1 MGRVST
7 HAALGLIASILFL
20 AQPVVIAAVFL
31 AVILA
36 NTDLF
41 LFLLLTLYAAVPTL
55 GVLSLVL
62 EFAALHS
69 LGDVYQRKDL
79 QKNALRF
86 VVSLLG
92 GTAAFVPLVI
102 LLALTLGDC
111 RGNLCRLLSLASL
124 WAAAWLLMAVVPYRF
139 LAKAYAALGEAAD
152 SDAFRKAAKWS
163 WRGAL
168 LFIVLVGALLIL
180 AARIYALK
188 GYHALKK
195 AADPNPPPP

>member
-1 MGRVST
+1 MSRVST
-7 HAALGLIASILFL
+7 HAALGFIASILFL

-31 AVILA
+31 AVILTS
-36 NTDLF
+36 TDLF
-41 LFLLLTLYAAVPTL
+41 LFSLLTLYAAVPAL

-62 EFAALHS
+62 EFAALHG

-92 GTAAFVPLVI
+92 GTAAFTPLVI

-111 RGNLCRLLSLASL
+111 QGDLCHLLSLASL
-124 WAAAWLLMAVVPYRF
+124 WVAAWLLMAVVPYRF

-152 SDAFRKAAKWS
+152 SDAFRKAAKWN

-168 LFIVLVGALLIL
+168 LFVALAGILLIL

-195 AADPNPPPP
+195 AAGPNPPPP

>member
-7 HAALGLIASILFL
+7 HAALGFIASILSL

-36 NTDLF
+36 STSLF
-41 LFLLLTLYAAVPTL
+41 LFSLLALYMAVPAL

-62 EFAALHS
+62 EFAALHG

-92 GTAAFVPLVI
+92 GAAAFTPLVI
-102 LLALTLGDC
+102 LLAMTLGDC
-111 RGNLCRLLSLASL
+111 QGDLCHLLSLASL
-124 WAAAWLLMAVVPYRF
+124 WVAAWLLMAVVPYRF
-139 LAKAYAALGEAAD
+139 LAKAYAALGEAAN
-152 SDAFRKAAKWS
+152 SDAFRKAAKWN

>member
-7 HAALGLIASILFL
+7 HAALGFIASILSL

-36 NTDLF
+36 STDLF
-41 LFLLLTLYAAVPTL
+41 LFSLLALYMAVPAF

-62 EFAALHS
+62 EFAALHG

-79 QKNALRF
+79 QKNAPRF
-86 VVSLLG
+86 VVLLLG
-92 GTAAFVPLVI
+92 G
-102 LLALTLGDC
+102 
-111 RGNLCRLLSLASL
+111 
-124 WAAAWLLMAVVPYRF
+124 
-139 LAKAYAALGEAAD
+139 
-152 SDAFRKAAKWS
+152 AAKWS

-168 LFIVLVGALLIL
+168 LFIALVGALLIL

-195 AADPNPPPP
+195 AADPNSPPP

>member
-1 MGRVST
+1 M
-7 HAALGLIASILFL
+7 
-20 AQPVVIAAVFL
+20 
-31 AVILA
+31 
-36 NTDLF
+36 
-41 LFLLLTLYAAVPTL
+41 
-55 GVLSLVL
+55 L
-62 EFAALHS
+62 EFAALHG

-92 GTAAFVPLVI
+92 GAAALIPLVI
-102 LLALTLGDC
+102 LLARPLGYCQGD
-111 RGNLCRLLSLASL
+111 LCYLLFLASL

-163 WRGAL
+163 WRDAL
-168 LFIVLVGALLIL
+168 LFIALVGVLLIL

-195 AADPNPPPP
+195 AAGPNPPPP

>member
-36 NTDLF
+36 STGLF
-41 LFLLLTLYAAVPTL
+41 LFSLLALYTAVPAL

-62 EFAALHS
+62 EFAALHG

-79 QKNALRF
+79 QKNTLRF

-92 GTAAFVPLVI
+92 GAAALIPLVI
-102 LLALTLGDC
+102 LLALPLGNCQGD
-111 RGNLCRLLSLASL
+111 LCYLLFLASL

-168 LFIVLVGALLIL
+168 LFIALVGVLLIL

-195 AADPNPPPP
+195 AAGPNPPPP

>member
-7 HAALGLIASILFL
+7 HAALGFIASILSL

-36 NTDLF
+36 STSLF
-41 LFLLLTLYAAVPTL
+41 LFSLLALYMAVPAL

-62 EFAALHS
+62 EFAALHG

-92 GTAAFVPLVI
+92 GAAAFTPLVI
-102 LLALTLGDC
+102 LLAMTLGDC
-111 RGNLCRLLSLASL
+111 QGDLCHLLSLASL
-124 WAAAWLLMAVVPYRF
+124 WVAAWLLMAVVPYRF
-139 LAKAYAALGEAAD
+139 LAKAYTALGEAAN
-152 SDAFRKAAKWS
+152 SDAFRKAAKWN

-168 LFIVLVGALLIL
+168 LFIALVGALLIL

>member
-7 HAALGLIASILFL
+7 HAALGFIASILSL

-36 NTDLF
+36 STSLF
-41 LFLLLTLYAAVPTL
+41 LFSLLALYMAVPAL

-62 EFAALHS
+62 EFAALHG

-92 GTAAFVPLVI
+92 GAAAFTPLVI
-102 LLALTLGDC
+102 LLAMTLGDC
-111 RGNLCRLLSLASL
+111 QGDLCHLLSLASL
-124 WAAAWLLMAVVPYRF
+124 WVAAWLLMAVVPYRF
-139 LAKAYAALGEAAD
+139 LAKAYAALGEAAN
-152 SDAFRKAAKWS
+152 SDAFRKAAKWN

-168 LFIVLVGALLIL
+168 LFIALVGALLIL

>member
-7 HAALGLIASILFL
+7 HAALGFIASILSL

-36 NTDLF
+36 STSLF
-41 LFLLLTLYAAVPTL
+41 LFSLLALYVAVPAL

-62 EFAALHS
+62 EFAALHG

-92 GTAAFVPLVI
+92 GAAAFTPLVI

-111 RGNLCRLLSLASL
+111 QGDLCHLLSLASL

-152 SDAFRKAAKWS
+152 SDAFRKAAKWN

-168 LFIVLVGALLIL
+168 LFIALVGALLIL

>member
-7 HAALGLIASILFL
+7 HAALGLIASILSL

-31 AVILA
+31 SVILA
-36 NTDLF
+36 STSF
-41 LFLLLTLYAAVPTL
+41 SLLLLLALYAAVPAL

-62 EFAALHS
+62 EFAALHG

-92 GTAAFVPLVI
+92 GTAAFTLLVI

-111 RGNLCRLLSLASL
+111 QGDLCYLLSLALL

-152 SDAFRKAAKWS
+152 SDAFRKAAKWN

-168 LFIVLVGALLIL
+168 LFIALVGALLIL

>member
-7 HAALGLIASILFL
+7 HAALGFIASILFL

-41 LFLLLTLYAAVPTL
+41 LFLLLTLYAAVPVL

-92 GTAAFVPLVI
+92 GTAAFIPLVI
-102 LLALTLGDC
+102 LLALPLGDC
-111 RGNLCRLLSLASL
+111 QGDLCHLLFLASL

-139 LAKAYAALGEAAD
+139 LAKAYATLGEASN

-168 LFIVLVGALLIL
+168 LFIALVGALLIL
-180 AARIYALK
+180 VARIYALK

>member
-7 HAALGLIASILFL
+7 HAALGFIASILFL

-36 NTDLF
+36 STHLF
-41 LFLLLTLYAAVPTL
+41 LFSLLALYAAVPAL

-62 EFAALHS
+62 EFAALHG

-86 VVSLLG
+86 VVSLIG
-92 GTAAFVPLVI
+92 DAAAFTPLVI

-111 RGNLCRLLSLASL
+111 QGDTCHLLSLASL

-152 SDAFRKAAKWS
+152 SDAFRKAAKWN

-168 LFIVLVGALLIL
+168 LFIALVGALLIL
-180 AARIYALK
+180 AARIYSLK

>member
-7 HAALGLIASILFL
+7 HAALGFIASILSL

-31 AVILA
+31 AVTLA

-41 LFLLLTLYAAVPTL
+41 LFSLLALYTAVPAL

-62 EFAALHS
+62 EFAALHG

-92 GTAAFVPLVI
+92 GAAAFTPLVI
-102 LLALTLGDC
+102 FLALTLGDC
-111 RGNLCRLLSLASL
+111 QGDLCHLLSLASL

-152 SDAFRKAAKWS
+152 SDAFRKAAKWN

-168 LFIVLVGALLIL
+168 LFIALVGALLIL

>member
-7 HAALGLIASILFL
+7 HAALGFIASILFL

-36 NTDLF
+36 STDLF
-41 LFLLLTLYAAVPTL
+41 LFLLLALYAAVPAL

-62 EFAALHS
+62 EFAALHG

-92 GTAAFVPLVI
+92 GTAAFIPLVI
-102 LLALTLGDC
+102 LLALPLGDC
-111 RGNLCRLLSLASL
+111 QGDLCHLLFLASL

-139 LAKAYAALGEAAD
+139 LAKAYATLGEAAD
-152 SDAFRKAAKWS
+152 SDAFRKAAKWN

-168 LFIVLVGALLIL
+168 LFIALVGALLIL